1 MRSPAMRT
9 TLNLDDD
16 PAESLRRTARLT
28 GRSQPFV
35 VEPQACGLMPGIDPL
50 RLNQL
55 VDQLDLEAFLL
66 KPSRDGSG
74 A

>member
-35 VEPQACGLMPGIDPL
+35 VEPQASGLMPEIG
-50 RLNQL
+50 RAH
-55 VDQLDLEAFLL
+55 V
-66 KPSRDGSG
+66 
-74 A
+74 